1 VQKKLTFSE
10 KRKLAKKKKAKK
22 QNLNGMS
29 PSDAEINTLLEYY
42 QNGQF
47 SDAEKLAKSLTEKFP
62 THQFGWK
69 VLGALFGQSGRN
81 SEALNANQTAVV
93 LSPQDAS
100 THYNLGITLQEL
112 GKLHKAETSLR
123 QAIVLKPNFAEA
135 YSNLGSTLNELGKYA
150 EAESSCRKSITL
162 KPDFAIPHYN
172 LGVTLQKLD
181 RLHEAELSLRKAILL
196 KPDFA
201 EAHFYLG
208 LTLQKMGRLDEAISA
223 DAQAITLN
231 PDLTE
236 ATAHFGITIKNLRF
250 KSSDPNLYP
259 IFINLLTV
267 GNVTRPTDVAYS
279 ILSLLKH
286 DPIINELLTEKNA
299 VRDLKE
305 VTSAIEALDKLP
317 LLHHLMRLCPLPD
330 LQLEGLFV
338 GMRRILLTNLDR
350 FGASPE
356 LIYFFTTLSLQCFTN
371 EYVYFETDEEVKLVY
386 GLEDKIRQ
394 SLEKLEQP
402 QLKELLCLASYRPL
416 HHYDFYEKLEVLD
429 QISEVKARLI
439 EEPLAEKVIAQDIP
453 ILGKISDVVS
463 LKVREQYEENPYPRW
478 VKLAIP
484 TKMIS
489 IANVCDDI
497 ELKLHSEN
505 TKDVLA
511 PAILIAGCGTGQ
523 HSIGTASL
531 YSNCQVLAV
540 DLSLS
545 SLAYAKRKTIE
556 LGLNNLEHLQA
567 DILKLDQLEREF
579 DIIESVGVLHH
590 MDDPM
595 AGWKVLTNLLKPK
608 GLMKIGLYSELAR
621 GHLVKTRQEISL
633 QRVGTSEDEMR
644 KFRWSLIES
653 NNEEMKRLKTD
664 GDFFSLSTLRD
675 LIFHVQEHR
684 FNLTQI
690 QDCLDG
696 LRLKFCGFEDKIT
709 LSQFREFYGEGSD
722 IHDLALWHQFEV
734 SNPDAF
740 AGMYQFWCQKL

>member
-100 THYNLGITLQEL
+100 AHYNLGITLQEL
-112 GKLHKAETSLR
+112 GRLHEAEKSLR

-135 YSNLGSTLNELGKYA
+135 YSNLGSTLNELGQYA
-150 EAESSCRKSITL
+150 EAESSCKNSIIL

-181 RLHEAELSLRKAILL
+181 RLHEAEVSLKQAILL
-196 KPDFA
+196 NPDFA
-201 EAHFYLG
+201 EAHYNLG
-208 LTLQKMGRLDEAISA
+208 VTLQKMGRLDEAISA
-223 DAQAITLN
+223 DVQAITLN
-231 PDLTE
+231 PHLSE
-236 ATAHFGITIKNLRF
+236 ATAHFGTTIRNLRF

-267 GNVTRPTDVAYS
+267 GNVIRPTDVAFS

-286 DPIINELLTEKNA
+286 DPLIKELLTKKNA

-305 VTSAIEALDKLP
+305 ATSAIETLDKLP

-338 GMRRILLTNLDR
+338 ATRRILLTNLDR
-350 FGASPE
+350 IESSPE
-356 LIYFFTTLSLQCFTN
+356 LIYFLATLSLQCFTN
-371 EYVYFETDEEVKLVY
+371 EYVYFETDEEVQLVY
-386 GLEDKIRQ
+386 GLEKKIVQ
-394 SLEKLEQP
+394 SIEKSEQP
-402 QLKELLCLASYRPL
+402 QLIELLCLASYRPL
-416 HHYDFYEKLEVLD
+416 HHYDFYENLKVLD
-429 QISEVKARLI
+429 QLAVVKARLI
-439 EEPLAEKVIAQDIP
+439 EEPLAEKVMAQDIP
-453 ILGKISDVVS
+453 ILGKISDEVS

-484 TKMIS
+484 TRMVS

-505 TKDVLA
+505 IKDVLA
-511 PAILIAGCGTGQ
+511 PVILIAGCGTGQ
-523 HSIGTASL
+523 HSIGTACLFSD
-531 YSNCQVLAV
+531 CQVLAI
-540 DLSLS
+540 DLSLA
-545 SLAYAKRKTIE
+545 SLAYAKRETSE
-556 LGLNNLEHLQA
+556 LGINNLEHLQA
-567 DILKLDQLEREF
+567 DILKLDQLKREF
-579 DIIESVGVLHH
+579 DIIESAGVLHH
-590 MDDPM
+590 MNNPM
-595 AGWKVLTNLLKPK
+595 AGWRILTNLLKPG

-621 GHLVKTRQEISL
+621 GHLVKTREEISL
-633 QRVGTSEDEMR
+633 QGVGTSEDEMR
-644 KFRWSLIES
+644 KFRWTMIES
-653 NNEEMKRLKTD
+653 NNEEMKRFKTD

-690 QDCLDG
+690 QDCLEELG
-696 LRLKFCGFEDKIT
+696 LKFCGFEDKAI
-709 LSQFREFYGEGSD
+709 LSQFREFCGERSD
-722 IHDLALWHQFEV
+722 IYNLALWHQFEEC
-734 SNPDAF
+734 NPDTF